1 MTGSNQLLKD
11 QEKNEILKGL
21 IIESATAKNAFN
33 QVENKMLAIKEN
45 IERNKKMI
53 KALKQEN
60 IELEEQSNN
69 ATISELGEIDF
80 SQFDDY
86 ATNIAVNE
94 RKIKAIEAT
103 VNKFENELE
112 LLLLTQYENN
122 LQKCNN
128 LTQKAFE
135 YLGDN
140 LLAEFLSDEAIKQK
154 ISAIF
159 TALRYSE
166 IHITAGRMIDEPK
179 KVIANLFAEKM
190 QENFSYNPSLDQQFS
205 YPEPK
210 FKRPDYGIFGRQAKI
225 AELKEVLNK

>member
-122 LQKCNN
+122 LQECNN
-128 LTQKAFE
+128 LTKKAFE
-135 YLGDN
+135 Y
-140 LLAEFLSDEAIKQK
+140 
-154 ISAIF
+154 
-159 TALRYSE
+159 
-166 IHITAGRMIDEPK
+166 
-179 KVIANLFAEKM
+179 
-190 QENFSYNPSLDQQFS
+190 
-205 YPEPK
+205 
-210 FKRPDYGIFGRQAKI
+210 
-225 AELKEVLNK
+225 